1 MIWPHPQL
9 SLDLEVYADRHAEM
23 LEELEDE
30 HAQVLED
37 QAEREAWD
45 EWADEEIE
53 RHRDQPER
61 SHVIKLEWPVIHD
74 GGDAA

>member
-1 MIWPHPQL
+1 MIWPHGGL
-9 SLDLEVYADRHAEM
+9 VLDPEVYADQYEEM

-30 HAQVLED
+30 HA
-37 QAEREAWD
+37 EREAWD
-45 EWADEEIE
+45 AWADEEME
-53 RHRDQPER
+53 RHRDRPER

>member
-1 MIWPHPQL
+1 MIWPHGGL
-9 SLDLEVYADRHAEM
+9 VLDPEVYADRHAEM

-45 EWADEEIE
+45 AWAEEEAE
-53 RHRDQPER
+53 RHRDQPQR
-61 SHVIKLEWPVIHD
+61 LQVIKLEWPVIHD

>member
-9 SLDLEVYADRHAEM
+9 SLDLEVYADRYAEM

-30 HAQVLED
+30 R
-37 QAEREAWD
+37 AEREAWD
-45 EWADEEIE
+45 SWADEEIE
-53 RHRDQPER
+53 RYRDRSER

-74 GGDAA
+74 GGDTA